1 MLLMTSYLITIAND
15 HHDGQGLKEQLLKMS
30 RADVLSSTKTL
41 RKTLRGV
48 ASPPPPPHPHLY
60 VRGLRLFPYHLSR
73 VHAFES
79 VKSIRD
85 ISKCTNKSLKSSL
98 TDKVIV
104 AMISNH

>member
-48 ASPPPPPHPHLY
+48 ASTPPPPPL
-60 VRGLRLFPYHLSR
+60 VRPRVKAISVSFVSSSR
-73 VHAFES
+73 
-79 VKSIRD
+79 I
-85 ISKCTNKSLKSSL
+85 
-98 TDKVIV
+98 
-104 AMISNH
+104 

>member
-15 HHDGQGLKEQLLKMS
+15 HHDGQGLNEQLLKMS
-30 RADVLSSTKTL
+30 CADVLSSTKTL
-41 RKTLRGV
+41 RKTLRH
-48 ASPPPPPHPHLY
+48 PPPHPHLY
-60 VRGLRLFPYHLSR
+60 VRGLRLFQYHLSR

-79 VKSIRD
+79 VESIRD